1 MSLNGDD
8 VLWIVVIVMMTM
20 MMFGMQTHHVLLLIE
35 RGSRVLLSVSF
46 SCCRLLLSAVV
57 FLLQLSRAN
66 KEVGVKKRRKSY
78 GRQAPAWMVSNSKNI
93 FEEEVNDG

>member
-46 SCCRLLLSAVV
+46 SCCRCLLFVVCVSAAAI
-57 FLLQLSRAN
+57 SC
-66 KEVGVKKRRKSY
+66 
-78 GRQAPAWMVSNSKNI
+78 
-93 FEEEVNDG
+93 